1 MSKLELKWYRSFQT
15 AWSNGQCLLDT
26 QGIHCISCK
35 TMRPSWWNWKTH
47 ILKIYFFLLF
57 DKCCLHVEAGLH
69 PRGTGNLQSSLC
81 SKRLTMRIIMS
92 FPLIFIIEL
101 FPFTAC
107 SLGGLYFVFLV
118 GHGEYKKSRNSQ

>member
-1 MSKLELKWYRSFQT
+1 MSFGHARNTLYFLQNNEAFLVELEDSY
-15 AWSNGQCLLDT
+15 
-26 QGIHCISCK
+26 
-35 TMRPSWWNWKTH
+35 MH

-92 FPLIFIIEL
+92 FPLIFIIEF
-101 FPFTAC
+101 FPFSTC

-118 GHGEYKKSRNSQ
+118 GHVEYKTSRNSQ